1 MRVFDFDA
9 AAHAAQYAARGY
21 VHAVKGVRPEFLAY
35 ARAQAQALM
44 GADADLKEWN
54 FKGKKAQFLFEL
66 PAEAGWYDALKD
78 TISAVTGLA
87 RSRLTLCERHI
98 KVYDANAPETPP
110 PHKDRL
116 ASEVAVGF
124 PLVVA
129 PGSHL
134 VLWPDHDVAPNV
146 FSSTAMHRSLLDPE
160 VLPEKRLA
168 GIEPVRI
175 DMQPGDVVMFRGSAI
190 YHERVKPANSVVLYL
205 KFNALR
211 LDPLGEDPATP
222 AQRRHSL
229 ERLQASDAALLGL
242 ALEPSPRLDRVT
254 RLYSRLEWAEVL
266 QAQVWGEKE
275 FCISELELKLIRA
288 ADARTPLGALVRSL
302 GYAPGEEGEAL
313 AAVRRLVRLQA
324 LDLVPATPFDA
335 QRYAEDWMA
344 RAAATA

>member
-21 VHAVKGVRPEFLAY
+21 LHAVKGVNPEFVEY
-35 ARAQAQALM
+35 AMAQARALM

-54 FKGKKAQFLFEL
+54 FKGKKAQFLFDF
-66 PAEAGWYDALKD
+66 PAEEGWYDALKD
-78 TISAVTGLA
+78 SIAAVTGLA

-98 KVYDANAPETPP
+98 KVYDAHAPENPP

-124 PLVVA
+124 PLVVS

-134 VLWPDHDVAPNV
+134 VLWPEHHLETNI
-146 FSSTAMHRSLLDPE
+146 FNSTELHRRSLDPE
-160 VLPEKRLA
+160 ALPEKRLA

-175 DMQPGDVVMFRGSAI
+175 DMQPGDVVLFRGAGI
-190 YHERVKPANSVVLYL
+190 YHERVKPAKSIVLYL

-211 LDPLGEDPATP
+211 LDPIGEDPATP
-222 AQRRHSL
+222 AQRRASL
-229 ERLQASDAALLGL
+229 ERLEGADAQLLGL
-242 ALEPSPRLDRVT
+242 ALEASPRLDRVT
-254 RLYSRLEWAEVL
+254 RLYSRLHWTEVL

-275 FCISELELKLIRA
+275 FCISELELALIKA
-288 ADARTPLGALVRSL
+288 ADGRTPLGALLASL
-302 GYAPGEEGEAL
+302 GYGEGEQRAAL

-335 QRYAEDWMA
+335 RDYAERWMA
-344 RAAATA
+344 RAATAA